1 MRVRLQGCFDRL
13 DRQPAGH
20 SEVDVE
26 SIAIVKRDD
35 DPFAS
40 ALNGSDDP
48 SNQMPGEI
56 DSGRLKN
63 IRPLKPHAGD
73 DAAYDPGPERSDD
86 GFNFGQFG
94 HRKQW

>member
-1 MRVRLQGCFDRL
+1 MRVWLQRRIEHP

-20 SEVDVE
+20 SEMNVE
-26 SIAIVKRDD
+26 SIAVVERDD

-40 ALNGSDDP
+40 PVDGGNDSAKE
-48 SNQMPGEI
+48 MPLQIRAGGIE
-56 DSGRLKN
+56 N
-63 IRPLKPHAGD
+63 ISSLKPYTGE

-94 HRKQW
+94 HRDPW